1 MCMTLDRSAN
11 VRARQLIL
19 EQSPLFQGLPDT
31 LLEHI
36 ARNATERALGDGQ
49 ALFLKN
55 DPSDFLAL
63 VARGRIYKILYG
75 PDGQELIV
83 DTIEAGET
91 VDETALLDAK
101 DRNFTAI
108 AYGPARVLLL
118 ARRHFPALTSEPALL
133 ERAHATLCLRLRKA
147 VDSLETM
154 CLHRLESRLA
164 RYLLSI
170 MHDGGRAAVDG
181 FEVALPPTQS
191 ILAAM
196 VNASRPKL
204 NAQLQTWHRSGLVSR
219 RRNILRINDI
229 DQFRCKAY
237 LGRDFVRAE
246 PRARAKPN

>member
-1 MCMTLDRSAN
+1 MCLGQDRSAH
-11 VRARQLIL
+11 VRARQLLL
-19 EQSPLFQGLPDT
+19 EQSPLFHGLPDT
-31 LLEHI
+31 VLDYV
-36 ARNATERALGDGQ
+36 ARHATERSLRDGQ

-63 VARGRIYKILYG
+63 VLRGRVYKILYG

-91 VDETALLDAK
+91 VDETALLDSQN
-101 DRNFTAI
+101 RNFTAI

-118 ARRHFPALTSEPALL
+118 ARRHFPALTSEPAVL

-164 RYLLSI
+164 RYLLSV
-170 MHDGGRAAVDG
+170 MPDDGRGGG

-237 LGRDFVRAE
+237 LGRDFVRTE
-246 PRARAKPN
+246 VRPRQKAN